1 LKVIPEN
8 MAGFMVPG
16 ENVRAIRRFLTA
28 RKRNLLDMS
37 PEDIAL
43 FLEKM
48 GLQPYRCGQ
57 ILRWVYRRGV
67 RDFEGMT
74 DISRDLR
81 KRLSLQLDISIPEI
95 AAVDTSRDGT
105 RKFLLQLV
113 DGLQVE
119 SVLIPERNHITCCI
133 STQVGCAQGCRFC
146 LTGRRGLL
154 RNLSSGEI
162 VGQLLALKE
171 ACPAENITNVVLMG
185 MGEPLANIHHTLRAL
200 EVLISP
206 QALGISR
213 KHVTVST
220 VGLIPGIRK
229 LAAKPSASLAVS
241 LNAATDEV
249 RNRLMPVN
257 RRYPLGELLAAL
269 RAYPLPPGRRI
280 TIEYVMIADVN
291 DTSADARRLV
301 SLLRGIRVKVNLIPL
316 NEAPEIPFSRPDE
329 YTVLNFQ
336 NELLERHITAII
348 RKSRGSDIRAACG
361 QLQGGLGR

>member
-1 LKVIPEN
+1 MFP
-8 MAGFMVPG
+8 
-16 ENVRAIRRFLTA
+16 TA

-37 PEDIAL
+37 LQEIAL
-43 FLEKM
+43 FLERIRF
-48 GLQPYRCGQ
+48 QPYRCGQ
-57 ILRWVYRRGV
+57 VLRWVYRRGV

-81 KRLSLQLDISIPEI
+81 RRLNLNLDISIPEI
-95 AAVDTSRDGT
+95 AAIETSQDGT

-146 LTGRRGLL
+146 LTTRRGLL

-171 ACPAENITNVVLMG
+171 VCPAENITNVVLMG

-200 EVLISP
+200 EILTSP
-206 QALGISR
+206 RALGISR
-213 KHVTVST
+213 RHVTVST
-220 VGLIPGIRK
+220 VGLIPGIRR
-229 LAAKPSASLAVS
+229 LGAKSSASLAVS
-241 LNAATDEV
+241 LNATTDEL
-249 RNRLMPVN
+249 RTRLMPVN
-257 RRYPLGELLAAL
+257 RRYPLGQLLEAL
-269 RAYPLPPGRRI
+269 RAYPLARGRRI

-291 DTSADARRLV
+291 DTLADARRLA
-301 SLLRGIRVKVNLIPL
+301 SLLRGIKAKVNLIPL

-329 YTVLNFQ
+329 ETLLRFQ
-336 NELLERHITAII
+336 KELLTRHITANI
-348 RKSRGSDIRAACG
+348 RRSKGTDIQAACG
-361 QLQGGLGR
+361 QLQGGANR